1 MILEDVQNA
10 VRSAIKQQYSIDDI
24 IPDITYPEPKFGDFA
39 TNIAFKLAKR
49 VGQPPQAIAEALS
62 VLIKAE
68 GTNSIAGADAI
79 KGFINL
85 RMQNHFWI
93 DQLHDI
99 KPAYGANQLGAG
111 KKIEVEY
118 ISANPTGPTTI
129 GNARGGYIGDT
140 LSNVLASSGY
150 EVTREYYFNNAGTQI
165 SKLLESVKVAA
176 GVITAD
182 EVQYSGEYINQLA
195 AEFKD
200 ELAAKSDY
208 ELKEHVTQAILER
221 WIRPAIE
228 KMGIHFDNWFNER
241 DLVTSGQLDQ
251 TIESLRQK
259 QLVYERDGALW
270 LDTGKMG
277 LTRESRVLVKSN
289 GDPTYLAP
297 DIAFHDDMFGRRG
310 FDAAIKILG
319 ADHVDQFPSV
329 KAAAVALHPNKKLEV
344 VVAQWFRL
352 IKDGKEVK
360 ISKRLGQFVTIDE
373 LVDEVG
379 SDVARF
385 MTLMRSADTGMD
397 FDLELAKEQSQ
408 KNPLFY
414 VMYSYARANSILE
427 QASSRS
433 LTPISTVE
441 ELSEYEVALV
451 RHMSRFPL
459 LIAEIAKQYEVHHL
473 TFFGIEAAKLF
484 HDLYESERIIDLDKS
499 KACRRLYVIKQYV
512 VFMESYCKVLGIT
525 PVKRMERQSEA
536 G

>member
-1 MILEDVQNA
+1 LILEDVQNA
-10 VRSAIKQQYSIDDI
+10 VRSAINKQYSINDI

-49 VGQPPQAIAEALS
+49 VHQPPQAIAE
-62 VLIKAE
+62 VLASSITGIDNAIAE
-68 GTNSIAGADAI
+68 ADAI

-85 RMQNHFWI
+85 RMHNHFWMK
-93 DQLHDI
+93 QLHAI
-99 KPAYGANQLGAG
+99 KPGYGRSRMGEG
-111 KKIEVEY
+111 KKVEVEY

-140 LSNVLASSGY
+140 LANVLSCSGY

-182 EVQYSGEYINQLA
+182 NVQYSGEYVNQLA
-195 AEFKD
+195 QEFKA
-200 ELAAKSDY
+200 ELSTKSDE
-208 ELKEHVTQAILER
+208 ELKELLTQAILER
-221 WIRPAIE
+221 WIRPAIT
-228 KMGIHFDNWFNER
+228 KMGIRFDSWFNER
-241 DLVTSGQLDQ
+241 DLVANGQLDQ
-251 TIESLRQK
+251 TITSLRKK
-259 QLVYERDGALW
+259 QLVYEREGALW
-270 LDTGKMG
+270 LDTGKLG
-277 LTRESRVLVKSN
+277 LARESRVLVKSN

-329 KAAAVALHPNKKLEV
+329 KAAVLALHPHNKLEV

-352 IKDGKEVK
+352 LKDGKEVK

-427 QASSRS
+427 QASMRS
-433 LTPISTVE
+433 LTPISTIE
-441 ELSEYEVALV
+441 ELSEYEVALT

-459 LIAEIAKQYEVHHL
+459 LVADIAARHEVHHL

-499 KACRRLYVIKQYV
+499 QACRRLYVIKQYV
-512 VFMESYCKVLGIT
+512 VFMEAYCQVLGIV
-525 PVKRMERQSEA
+525 PQKRMERQVET